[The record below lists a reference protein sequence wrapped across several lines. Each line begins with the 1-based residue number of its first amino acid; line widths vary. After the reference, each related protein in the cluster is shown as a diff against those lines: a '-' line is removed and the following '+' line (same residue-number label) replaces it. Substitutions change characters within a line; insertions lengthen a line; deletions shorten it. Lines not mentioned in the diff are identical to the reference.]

1 MRKLLPAILL
11 LLLIPS
17 LGLSQGLHVSSISGK
32 VEILRP
38 ASSTTFQPLTAS
50 SPLVQIGDRIR
61 TSAESSV
68 VLTTQDSSYFVV
80 TQNTELVVRDFSSN
94 GVRNTVNVL
103 LGRVKFFVEKLGGR
117 PNPYRVE
124 TPTALIAVRGT
135 VFDVVVDNALYTEV
149 ICEEGQVVV
158 EAIGIPNR
166 EVIVNPGFHTLV
178 VPGQPPMTPV
188 GSQAALLPNRTI
200 KIQKK
205 GPEDPAREISPR
217 SLEQFLRDND
227 KMSRPSDAKGGG
239 SQTDP
244 NVGRAKPTLN
254 YPE

>member
-17 LGLSQGLHVSSISGK
+17 IGLSQGMHVSSISGK

-61 TSAESSV
+61 TSAGSSV
-68 VLTTQDSSYFVV
+68 VLTTPDSSSIVV
-80 TQNTELVVRDFSSN
+80 TENTEVAIHDSWSN
-94 GVRNTVNVL
+94 GFRDTVNIL
-103 LGRVKFFVEKLGGR
+103 IGRVKFYVEKLGGR

-135 VFDVVVDNALYTEV
+135 TFDVVVDGSLYTEV
-149 ICEEGQVVV
+149 ICSEGQVVV
-158 EAIGIPNR
+158 ESIGTNR
-166 EVIVNPGFHTLV
+166 EVILNPGFHTLV
-178 VPGQPPMTPV
+178 VPGQPPQRPV
-188 GSQAALLPNRTI
+188 ANEVALLPNRTL

-205 GPEDPAREISPR
+205 GPDDPAREISPK
-217 SLEQFLRDND
+217 SFEDYLRDND
-227 KMSRPSDAKGGG
+227 KMSRPGDRKGGG
-239 SQTDP
+239 TQIDP

>member
-17 LGLSQGLHVSSISGK
+17 IGLSQGLHVSSISGK

-61 TSAESSV
+61 TSAGSSV
-68 VLTTQDSSYFVV
+68 VLTTSDSSSIVV
-80 TQNTELVVRDFSSN
+80 TENTEVAVRDWSN
-94 GVRNTVNVL
+94 GFHDTVNIL
-103 LGRVKFFVEKLGGR
+103 LGRVKVYIEKLGGR

-135 VFDVVVDNALYTEV
+135 IFDVVVDGALNTEV
-149 ICEEGQVVV
+149 ICSEGQVVV
-158 EAIGIPNR
+158 ESIGTNR
-166 EVIVNPGFHTLV
+166 EVILNPGFHTLV
-178 VPGQPPMTPV
+178 APGQPPLPPV
-188 GSQAALLPNRTI
+188 ASQAALVPNRTL

-205 GPEDPAREISPR
+205 GPDPSREISPK
-217 SLEQFLRDND
+217 SLEDYLRDND
-227 KMSRPSDAKGGG
+227 RMSRPGDRKGGG